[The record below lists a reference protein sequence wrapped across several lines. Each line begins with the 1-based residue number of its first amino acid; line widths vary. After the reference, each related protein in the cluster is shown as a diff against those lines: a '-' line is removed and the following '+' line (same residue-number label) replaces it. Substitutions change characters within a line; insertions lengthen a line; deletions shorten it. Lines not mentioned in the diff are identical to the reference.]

1 MFLPWILP
9 SVAMVLMQIT
19 LDLLTAERRDFANI
33 FGDSLCIKSIS
44 NDIVVV

>member
-33 FGDSLCIKSIS
+33 FGDSLC
-44 NDIVVV
+44 DRVYLMM